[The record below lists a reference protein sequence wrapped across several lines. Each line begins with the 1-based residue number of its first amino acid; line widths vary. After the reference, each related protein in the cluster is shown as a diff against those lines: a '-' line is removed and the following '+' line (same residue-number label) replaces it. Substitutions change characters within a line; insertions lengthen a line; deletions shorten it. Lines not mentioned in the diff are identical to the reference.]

1 MIHSG
6 PDGAV
11 GDLAR
16 GRGPAQLRPMPPH
29 LVAGPMPAGAAA
41 ARGALAGAAPATHPV
56 FARGPDGRLAAGG
69 MPIEAALAEAGASTP
84 AYVYCLE
91 AVLAAYDGFAGAL
104 DRRRRAGVFA
114 ALKANALPALVR
126 PLVERGAGV
135 EAVSAAE
142 LLVAEG
148 MGIPGERIVM
158 SGVGK
163 TAGDIDTA
171 VEVGVRF
178 LSVESE
184 GELGLLD
191 ARARRAGRTMSAL
204 LRLNPALSP
213 VTHPKIATG
222 AATAKFGMA
231 EDDLVALAER
241 RAEWPAVRICGVHAH
256 IGSQIR
262 DLGVL
267 RENALCLAR
276 VYRRLHAAGAPVSVV
291 DVGGGLGI
299 PHHDGEAAI
308 APARYVGAMREV
320 VAGALGDLDPELVF
334 EPGRSLFGAAGTL
347 VVGVLHTKRIADRD
361 FCVVDGGMNDFLRPA
376 MYGATHRIQPVAP
389 RPGRERRFDVV
400 GGVCETGDA
409 FGRGVP
415 LPPVASGDLLAILD
429 AGAYGYSMASNV
441 NLRPRPAEVVVANG
455 SALLG
460 RPAETPEI
468 LAARELG
475 AG

>member
-1 MIHSG
+1 M
-6 PDGAV
+6 PV
-11 GDLAR
+11 GD
-16 GRGPAQLRPMPPH
+16 
-29 LVAGPMPAGAAA
+29 AA
-41 ARGALAGAAPATHPV
+41 ARGASAGAWAATHPV
-56 FARGPDGRLAAGG
+56 FGPGPDGRLEAGG

-91 AVLAAYDGFAGAL
+91 AVLAAYDSFAGAL
-104 DRRRRAGVFA
+104 DRRAGVFA
-114 ALKANALPALVR
+114 ALKANALPALIR

-142 LLVAEG
+142 LLVAAG
-148 MGIPGERIVM
+148 LGIPGERIVM

-163 TAGDIDTA
+163 TAVDIDTA

-184 GELGLLD
+184 GELALLD
-191 ARARRAGRTMSAL
+191 ARARLAGRTMNAL

-213 VTHPKIATG
+213 DTHPKIATG
-222 AATAKFGMA
+222 LETAKFGIA

-241 RAEWPAVRICGVHAH
+241 RTEWPALRICGIHAH

-276 VYRRLHAAGAPVSVV
+276 VYRRLHAAGTPVSVV

-299 PHHDGEAAI
+299 PHGVGEAAI
-308 APARYVGAMREV
+308 APAQYVGAVQE
-320 VAGALGDLDPELVF
+320 ALADALGDLDHEIAF
-334 EPGRSLFGAAGTL
+334 EPGRSLFGAAGAL
-347 VVGVLHTKRIADRD
+347 VLGVLHTKRIGDRN
-361 FCVVDGGMNDFLRPA
+361 FCVADGGMNDFLRPA
-376 MYGATHRIQPVAP
+376 MYGAAHRIQPVAP
-389 RPGRERRFDVV
+389 RPGPERRFDVV

-409 FGRGVP
+409 FGHGVS
-415 LPPVASGDLLAILD
+415 LPPVAPGDLLAIFD

-455 SALLG
+455 SAVLA

-475 AG
+475 AR